1 MTAPK
6 PVTQAA
12 RFVSWGASYTPQGS
26 CLTMTVV
33 PETQEKTPITVNIPV
48 AKKDNGAV
56 EPPDSV
62 KSLAGQLRVGDEL
75 ELTYVKSGTTLKYS
89 EASAKGGGSPASD
102 DAAVFTF
109 SARRMVPFRGKQVEA
124 MVVGRGP
131 MTWTFLLPDADPKDD
146 AYQPDAELLKKVK
159 ECRRGNRVRLTYD
172 PADFVFW
179 LRGIEIVRA
188 PDDKKG
194 QGASPGAEKRAQNT
208 APGAEKKAPDSGA
221 GGPVPPPVPGGGTT
235 TGQGSAP
242 ASPAV
247 KT

>member
-1 MTAPK
+1 
-6 PVTQAA
+6 
-12 RFVSWGASYTPQGS
+12 
-26 CLTMTVV
+26 MTVV

-48 AKKDNGAV
+48 AKKENGAV

-62 KSLAGQLRVGDEL
+62 KSLAGQLRVGDAL

-89 EASAKGGGSPASD
+89 EASAKGGGGPAGD
-102 DAAVFTF
+102 EATVFTF
-109 SARRMVPFRGKQVEA
+109 GTRRTVTFRGKQVEA
-124 MVVGRGP
+124 MVAGRGP

-179 LRGIEIVRA
+179 LRGIEIVSA
-188 PDDKKG
+188 PDDKKA
-194 QGASPGAEKRAQNT
+194 QGANPGAEKKAQDT
-208 APGAEKKAPDSGA
+208 GSAADKKAPDSGA
-221 GGPVPPPVPGGGTT
+221 GGPVRPPVPGGGTT
-235 TGQGSAP
+235 GQGSAP
-242 ASPAV
+242 TSPAV